1 MNIQWFPGHM
11 TKAIRM
17 MSENV
22 RLVDGIIYLLDAR
35 AIASCINPTFDKI
48 IDDKPVLYVVSK
60 IDLVEKTDIDEWK
73 AYFDKNGKNYVCI
86 NSLDNQSGSK
96 VIARFN
102 DMLKSVS
109 EKYEN
114 KGVNKTLRGMVIG
127 VPNSG
132 KSTLINCIAKS
143 KRAVTGDKAGVTK
156 GKQWVTISNRLE
168 LLDTPGTLC
177 PQFDS
182 KRIAENIAFIGSI
195 NENILDVSDLC
206 LLLIERL
213 KEVAPTLL
221 QDRYKLKDMEK
232 TPLEIYE
239 EICKNRGFL
248 LKGGDFD
255 YERCARAVI
264 DDFRKQKIGKIM
276 LDKPKDVL

>member
-1 MNIQWFPGHM
+1 M

-48 IDDKPVLYVVSK
+48 IGDKPVLYVVSK

-73 AYFDKNGKNYVCI
+73 AYFDKNGKNYVFI

-96 VIARFN
+96 VVARFN
-102 DMLKSVS
+102 DMLKSVA

-264 DDFRKQKIGKIM
+264 DDFRKQKIGKII

>member
-1 MNIQWFPGHM
+1 M

-17 MSENV
+17 MTENV

-48 IDDKPVLYVVSK
+48 IGDKPVLYVVSK
-60 IDLVEKTDIDEWK
+60 IDLVEKSDLDEWK
-73 AYFDKNGKNYVCI
+73 AYFEKEGKNYVTI
-86 NSLDNQSGSK
+86 NSLDNQAGKFVVSK
-96 VIARFN
+96 FN
-102 DMLKSVS
+102 DMLKGVL
-109 EKYEN
+109 ERYES

-132 KSTLINCIAKS
+132 KSTLINCIARS

-156 GKQWVTISNRLE
+156 GKQWVTVSSRLE

-177 PQFDS
+177 PQFES
-182 KRIAENIAFIGSI
+182 RRVAENIAFIGSI

-213 KEVAPTLL
+213 KEVAPDSL
-221 QDRYKLKDMEK
+221 QERYKLKDLEGA
-232 TPLEIYE
+232 PLEIYE